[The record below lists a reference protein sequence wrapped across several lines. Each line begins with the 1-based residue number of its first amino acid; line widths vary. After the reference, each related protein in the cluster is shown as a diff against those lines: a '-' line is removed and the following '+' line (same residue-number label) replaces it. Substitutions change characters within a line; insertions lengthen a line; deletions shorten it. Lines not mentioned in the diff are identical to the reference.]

1 MSDFAEKE
9 NERTVYVNLEDL
21 PDSLVYKLPEANFT
35 YGPERFGVGEYL
47 NIEYYEQKFERA
59 FPGLLQQFPI
69 PGNTIFERSLM
80 FFLRPGL
87 FFCPPFCC
95 GAVFA
100 LIQLNVGKSLINN
113 LRN

>member
-59 FPGLLQQFPI
+59 FPGLLQQFP
-69 PGNTIFERSLM
+69 TLYYMVEEWHAEATKRSPLEEIEAKKQA
-80 FFLRPGL
+80 
-87 FFCPPFCC
+87 C
-95 GAVFA
+95 
-100 LIQLNVGKSLINN
+100 
-113 LRN
+113 